1 MEFKVQQVT
10 NVKFRFF
17 CVNITRMEFKDFYTS
32 LSDTSHFGVNITRM
46 EFKVLNK
53 LKGITA
59 VNECKYNQNG
69 I

>member
-1 MEFKVQQVT
+1 MEFKGILL
-10 NVKFRFF
+10 N
-17 CVNITRMEFKDFYTS
+17 TS
-32 LSDTSHFGVNITRM
+32 SEQLNGVNITRM